1 MELTHWDPELAI
13 SAAQLTEE
21 ENRAREVEEKETE
34 RQKGVQWRIFFFFL
48 EKRWEKNHNIPCNT
62 QHPATPQYEIK
73 SQYRVF
79 SQKNPN
85 TQPKSHGR

>member
-34 RQKGVQWRIFFFFL
+34 RQRGVQWRIFFFFFG
-48 EKRWEKNHNIPCNT
+48 ETVGK
-62 QHPATPQYEIK
+62 K
-73 SQYRVF
+73 SQYTLQHPTP
-79 SQKNPN
+79 SN
-85 TQPKSHGR
+85 TTI